1 MLSLTTVRYGSTV
14 RMVESVLTE
23 SQIVD
28 RNIIF
33 VVVIILVL
41 LGAATVY
48 AVATIDYGED
58 TAGLYSKFKQD
69 KSQ

>member
-1 MLSLTTVRYGSTV
+1 MPSLMTVRHFSFAFIL
-14 RMVESVLTE
+14 ESVLTE
-23 SQIVD
+23 NQIVD
-28 RNIIF
+28 RNIIL

>member
-1 MLSLTTVRYGSTV
+1 MLSLTTVRYGSVV

>member
-1 MLSLTTVRYGSTV
+1 L
-14 RMVESVLTE
+14 
-23 SQIVD
+23 
-28 RNIIF
+28 NIIF
-33 VVVIILVL
+33 VVVVL
-41 LGAATVY
+41 LLIVGAAAVF

>member
-1 MLSLTTVRYGSTV
+1 M
-14 RMVESVLTE
+14 
-23 SQIVD
+23 
-28 RNIIF
+28 NITF
-33 VVVIILVL
+33 VVAILLVIVSVAAVL
-41 LGAATVY
+41 

>member
-1 MLSLTTVRYGSTV
+1 M
-14 RMVESVLTE
+14 
-23 SQIVD
+23 
-28 RNIIF
+28 NIIF
-33 VVVIILVL
+33 VVAILLVIVSVAAVL
-41 LGAATVY
+41 

>member
-1 MLSLTTVRYGSTV
+1 MRHITPQQNAKMRLRTRLLAA
-14 RMVESVLTE
+14 VL
-23 SQIVD
+23 
-28 RNIIF
+28 
-33 VVVIILVL
+33 
-41 LGAATVY
+41 

>member
-1 MLSLTTVRYGSTV
+1 V
-14 RMVESVLTE
+14 
-23 SQIVD
+23 
-28 RNIIF
+28 NIIF
-33 VVVIILVL
+33 VVAILLVIVSVAAVL
-41 LGAATVY
+41 

>member
-1 MLSLTTVRYGSTV
+1 M
-14 RMVESVLTE
+14 
-23 SQIVD
+23 
-28 RNIIF
+28 NIIF
-33 VVVIILVL
+33 VVAILLVIVSV
-41 LGAATVY
+41 AAVR

>member
-1 MLSLTTVRYGSTV
+1 M
-14 RMVESVLTE
+14 
-23 SQIVD
+23 
-28 RNIIF
+28 N
-33 VVVIILVL
+33 IILVVGIL
-41 LGAATVY
+41 MVSVRVAGVL

>member
-1 MLSLTTVRYGSTV
+1 MVL
-14 RMVESVLTE
+14 MVESVLTE

-48 AVATIDYGED
+48 AVAKIDYGED